1 MLLCC
6 WPLLLAAEELSSPG
20 GQTTLRFYIDQGK
33 LTYELH
39 YKGQPVLRPS
49 HL

>member
-20 GQTTLRFYIDQGK
+20 GQTTLRFYIDQGL

-39 YKGQPVLRPS
+39 YKGQRCFGPRT
-49 HL
+49 